1 MLLSVSI
8 SNSDYQKWFA
18 SESDPTIE
26 KHQEVLSSKHMQP
39 GRSAMWWMRAAG
51 SCNELHPWLHS
62 FWGTSNGTGST
73 AVWMKGS
80 DPDFEEQGKMKINL
94 AS

>member
-1 MLLSVSI
+1 MVDAVKGCVTNCILGC
-8 SNSDYQKWFA
+8 
-18 SESDPTIE
+18 T
-26 KHQEVLSSKHMQP
+26 
-39 GRSAMWWMRAAG
+39 G
-51 SCNELHPWLHS
+51 